1 MNKYQ
6 FSIISNMIQ
15 ESLISIN
22 NNLDSGKE
30 RVVDEINKSFPVLS
44 RRECED
50 IFELFVKV
58 DLLRNQET
66 LDLVVTV
73 PHSFAIKSSP
83 TSVTMENLLRSSQR
97 NIIITGY
104 SISEYFEDFIN
115 IIIEKITKGVH
126 VQLYLNDYESKKE
139 VLDKLI
145 LYKGKFLEIYNFNK
159 SSSGIEALHAKVIS
173 IDGEK
178 NLITSANLS
187 FNGLQKN
194 IEVGTLITSKRIA
207 NSIISMFKELYYM
220 KYFTKI

>member
-6 FSIISNMIQ
+6 FSIISNMIH

-30 RVVDEINKSFPVLS
+30 RVIFEINKIFPSLS
-44 RRECED
+44 SQECED
-50 IFELFVKV
+50 LFNLFIKV
-58 DLLRNQET
+58 DLMRNQET

-73 PHSFAIKSSP
+73 PHSFAIKASP
-83 TSVTMENLLRSSQR
+83 TSVTMEHLLKNAEK

-104 SISEYFEDFIN
+104 SISDYFDDFID
-115 IIIEKITKGVH
+115 IIIKKITKGVH
-126 VQLYLNDYESKKE
+126 VQLYLNDYEMKRE
-139 VLDKLI
+139 VLDKLL

-159 SSSGIEALHAKVIS
+159 SSKGIEALHAKVIS

-178 NLITSANLS
+178 SLITSANLS

-207 NSIISMFKELYYM
+207 NSIISVFKELYYM
-220 KYFTKI
+220 KCFTKI